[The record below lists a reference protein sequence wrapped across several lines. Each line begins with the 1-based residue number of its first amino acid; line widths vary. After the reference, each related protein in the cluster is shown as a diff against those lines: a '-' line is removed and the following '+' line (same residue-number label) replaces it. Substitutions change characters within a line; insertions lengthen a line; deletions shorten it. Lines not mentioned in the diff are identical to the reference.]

1 MSQPEGPLSPASA
14 RPHWTALSLVL
25 FIIGLLILVPSGLCT
40 GIGGIVA
47 LFGNDNVQDAL
58 AMLLMVLVYGAL
70 PVAIGAVLVYA
81 GLKARRRD

>member
-1 MSQPEGPLSPASA
+1 MSQPEGPLPPA

-58 AMLLMVLVYGAL
+58 AMLLMVLIYGAV

-81 GLKARRRD
+81 GLKARKRD